1 MNFERLFHLVCRHKW
16 LLLVIVTLST
26 TATYLGARM
35 KGVIYQATATLM
47 PQEQAMQAVDQGGL
61 DTGQDRERSSL
72 QTRRAR
78 ADSLVA
84 LAMSPRV
91 LGPVIARLQAAGYD
105 LGPLTPVDLQ
115 RMVTVAAVTPEVLR
129 VSAQATTPEVAGELA
144 NAVASTFVQFYGD
157 LSTNTV
163 NESLKLLNEE
173 EKKAAKEVERAR
185 IAVQKYKAT
194 HRISALND
202 QLSGVLNRLNA
213 VRQAREGTSAQL
225 AELDAR
231 LKQVQAQLAK
241 TPATIRVVEKSND
254 SPTSQQLRAQIGELE
269 RDLALARGSYTELH
283 PRVQELKAKL
293 SAAQRRLRQEAGR
306 LIEHVRLV
314 ANSDHAALQA
324 KRRELSQERDGLIAK
339 LTDYRKSVG
348 QLEGE
353 METYSGADV
362 QLAALMQRYSIAE
375 QRFTNLTLRLRQAEQ
390 NADQIRNASA
400 INLVDTSGP
409 MNPPV
414 DISVSKVWKLTIA
427 AFVLSLTLVIFI
439 LAAWDYLDRR
449 VRTTSDTEALVE
461 LPVAGIIPRSLPRA
475 ASTPLPQLTALMP
488 VSPEG
493 EAYRFL
499 SLHLLLSRDDNPVR
513 VLMMATAKPGQGA
526 TMAISNLAATLAQ
539 GNRRVI
545 LVDADLRR
553 PMLHTVFETSNEVG
567 LTSVLAEGLPVE
579 RALQSTAVPNL
590 ALLTAGPAH
599 DNPWSL
605 LRSTSME
612 GLVRRLRSMADFVL
626 IDTPSAAAFAD
637 AFNVAPLVD
646 GAFMVIRDRHTPTGI
661 ETKIKQMFEEAGV
674 KVFGAILNDVPLNNV
689 DSCRYHNQYY
699 GKKSR
704 ALGDGAIPALPA
716 ARN

>member
-1 MNFERLFHLVCRHKW
+1 MNFARLFQLVYRHKW
-16 LLLVIVTLST
+16 LLLAIVTVAT
-26 TATYLGARM
+26 TATYIGARM
-35 KGVIYQATATLM
+35 KGVVYQATATLM
-47 PQEQAMQAVDQGGL
+47 PQEQALQAVEDGGVTGDADQH
-61 DTGQDRERSSL
+61 RSNI
-72 QTRRAR
+72 QTKRAR

-84 LAMSPRV
+84 LAMSPKV
-91 LGPVIARLQAAGYD
+91 LGPVLARLQAAG
-105 LGPLTPVDLQ
+105 LPVGSLTPNDLQ
-115 RMVTVAAVTPEVLR
+115 TMVQVEAVTPEVLR
-129 VSAQATTPEVAGELA
+129 VSAQASTPEVAGEMA
-144 NAVASTFVQFYGD
+144 NAVASTFVQFYGE
-157 LSTNTV
+157 LSTNAV
-163 NESLKLLNEE
+163 NESLKLLNQQER
-173 EKKAAKEVERAR
+173 KAARELEQTR
-185 IAVQKYKAT
+185 IAVQKYKAQ
-194 HRISALND
+194 HHIAALND

-225 AELDAR
+225 AELDAQ
-231 LKQVQAQLAK
+231 LKELQAQLGK
-241 TPATIRVVEKSND
+241 TPATVRVVEKSND
-254 SPTSQQLRAQIGELE
+254 SPTAQQLRVQLGDLE

-293 SAAQRRLRQEAGR
+293 ATTQRRLRQEEGR

-314 ANSDHAALQA
+314 PNADYAALQT
-324 KRRELSQERDGLIAK
+324 KRREMSQTRDGLVAK
-339 LTDYRKSVG
+339 LIDYRKSVG
-348 QLEGE
+348 QLENE

-362 QLAALMQRYSIAE
+362 QLAAFMQRYSIAE
-375 QRFTNLTLRLRQAEQ
+375 QRFSSLTLRLRQAEY
-390 NADQIRNASA
+390 NADQIRSASA

-414 DISVSKVWKLTIA
+414 DISVNKTRKLTMA
-427 AFVLSLTLVIFI
+427 AFVLSLALVIFI

-449 VRTTSDTEALVE
+449 VRTSADTEALME

-526 TMAISNLAATLAQ
+526 TTTISNLATTLAQ

-590 ALLTAGPAH
+590 ALLTAGPAN

-612 GLVRRLRSMADFVL
+612 GLVRRLRQMADFVL

-646 GAFMVIRDRHTPTGI
+646 GAFMVVRSRHSPTGI
-661 ETKIKQMFEEAGV
+661 EMKIKEMFEQAGV
-674 KVFGAILNDVPLNNV
+674 KVFGAILNDVPMNNV
-689 DSCRYHNQYY
+689 DSCRYHTQYY
-699 GKKSR
+699 GKKR
-704 ALGDGAIPALPA
+704 ALGDGATPALPA
-716 ARN
+716 ART